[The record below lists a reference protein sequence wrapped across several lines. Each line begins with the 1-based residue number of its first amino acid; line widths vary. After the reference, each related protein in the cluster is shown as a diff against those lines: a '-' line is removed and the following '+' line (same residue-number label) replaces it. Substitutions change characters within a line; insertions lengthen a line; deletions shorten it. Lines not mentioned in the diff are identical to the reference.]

1 MARTEEEIRSYI
13 RLSENIQRGEDIPE
27 EEIQRDNPKDSP
39 FRQDLLYT
47 RKEAWD
53 VYKGYTTSA
62 QTMFGKRDGEKE
74 KDPDGIYS
82 TDR

>member
-1 MARTEEEIRSYI
+1 VRIYKEGKTYLKRKSEEITLR
-13 RLSENIQRGEDIPE
+13 IP
-27 EEIQRDNPKDSP
+27 P

-47 RKEAWD
+47 MKEAWD

-62 QTMFGKRDGEKE
+62 QTMSRKRDREKE
-74 KDPDGIYS
+74 RDPDGIYL